1 MNRPDGLRPEPSI
14 TSGTWTHVDDG
25 LPSEGENVLWTDVD
39 GSLHLGRLEGRRVL
53 PVTYGQALPVLR
65 PLGEHLFWAPIDAV
79 AAWKSLPGE
88 EAPVPGVELLWRDH
102 EGRCHLGSAQEER
115 MYPVV
120 YGNSEPVWL
129 YCDELIGWGEIRRAV
144 AEA

>member
-1 MNRPDGLRPEPSI
+1 MNHPGGLRPESSIPSR
-14 TSGTWTHVDDG
+14 TWTHVDDG
-25 LPSEGENVLWTDVD
+25 LPSAGENVLWTDVD

-53 PVTYGQALPVLR
+53 PVTYGQAAPVLR

-79 AAWKSLPGE
+79 VAWESFPGE
-88 EAPVPGVELLWRDH
+88 EAPAPGVELLWRDH
-102 EGRCHLGSAQEER
+102 EGRCHLGRAQGER

-120 YGNSEPVWL
+120 YGNSESVWH
-129 YCDELIGWGEIRRAV
+129 YCDELAGWGEIRRAT